1 MQLEAVAPAHR
12 TLSVGSQSLEHLV
25 GIASEIVADR
35 HHRRV
40 HETDACTVSEGGEV
54 KKEHHLEEYAA
65 LELHESVVGYGI
77 GEIGLQML
85 PDEEQV
91 VVFEIAER
99 TKLEHYQNR
108 HNLTVREGCLAIATR
123 LTIRGQK
130 RLFVYLLI
138 KFFAKFIHGTEN
150 FCNFVVGN
158 HEFILLFN
166 FISDWNSD
174 IKVQKISQITNFL
187 CDFLI
192 PNWGIVW
199 PKRKKS

>member
-1 MQLEAVAPAHR
+1 MMKLLTDLCLECTLARTVQTFGSLVIHIGTSETEYNDLAPVVANQMQFETLEF
-12 TLSVGSQSLEHLV
+12 
-25 GIASEIVADR
+25 
-35 HHRRV
+35 
-40 HETDACTVSEGGEV
+40 
-54 KKEHHLEEYAA
+54 
-65 LELHESVVGYGI
+65 HESVVGYGI
-77 GEIGLQML
+77 GEIGLQIL

-108 HNLTVREGCLAIATR
+108 HNLTIGEGCLAIATR
-123 LTIRGQK
+123 LTIRGHK

-150 FCNFVVGN
+150 FCNFVIGN
-158 HEFILLFN
+158 HESILLFN

-187 CDFLI
+187 CNFLI
-192 PNWGIVW
+192 PNWGNL
-199 PKRKKS
+199 

>member
-1 MQLEAVAPAHR
+1 
-12 TLSVGSQSLEHLV
+12 
-25 GIASEIVADR
+25 
-35 HHRRV
+35 
-40 HETDACTVSEGGEV
+40 VSEGGEV

-192 PNWGIVW
+192 PNWGIYYISV
-199 PKRKKS
+199 RSNE

>member
-1 MQLEAVAPAHR
+1 MVFSIQYPSSACGL
-12 TLSVGSQSLEHLV
+12 LS
-25 GIASEIVADR
+25 
-35 HHRRV
+35 
-40 HETDACTVSEGGEV
+40 
-54 KKEHHLEEYAA
+54 KKQYAA
-65 LELHESVVGYGI
+65 SAAIILMMKLLTDLCLECTLARTVQTFGSLVIHIGTSETERNDLAPVVANQMQFETLEFHESVVGYGI

-150 FCNFVVGN
+150 FRNFVRN
-158 HEFILLFN
+158 CR
-166 FISDWNSD
+166 ISLYKGCWEN
-174 IKVQKISQITNFL
+174 
-187 CDFLI
+187 
-192 PNWGIVW
+192 
-199 PKRKKS
+199 